1 MGKMNEAAVGKCAI
15 GTAVGI
21 DVSKLK
27 LDVCVVDGTKGGS
40 KFKYKVVKNT
50 RSGHAEL
57 SAWLLQRHLPS
68 DTPVVL
74 EATGPYS
81 EAAATALADGGWRVS
96 VVNPARVKG
105 FAQSQLSRNKTDKAD
120 AKLLAIFAQ
129 VFAQRADLELWQ
141 PPSPA
146 IRELHA
152 LVERLQALQDMR
164 QQESNRLEAL
174 SQGPS
179 QSDQSR
185 VSRVITMVK
194 DHITWLTA
202 QIADIEAEIHDHI
215 DSNPDLK
222 HDAELIRSIPG
233 CGPKLAAQFLAY
245 VGDVRRF
252 KSAKALASFVGV
264 TPRQKQSGTSVN
276 GRTTISRAG
285 HSAARKALYMPGLV
299 AKHHNPVI
307 MAMAKRL
314 QSRGMAPK
322 AIVGASMRRLVHLI
336 YGVIKSNR
344 TFDMAIPM
352 RGLAFQD
359 GI

>member
-1 MGKMNEAAVGKCAI
+1 MNDS
-15 GTAVGI
+15 AVGI

-27 LDVCVVDGTKGGS
+27 LDVCVVDGTK
-40 KFKYKVVKNT
+40 FKYKVVKNT

-57 SAWLLQRHLPS
+57 IAWLVQRKLPA
-68 DTPVVL
+68 DVPVVL
-74 EATGPYS
+74 EATGAYS
-81 EAAATALADGGWRVS
+81 EAAATALADAGWRVS

-120 AKLLAIFAQ
+120 AKLLAS
-129 VFAQRADLELWQ
+129 FAQRSDLELWQ

-146 IRELHA
+146 VRELHA

-174 SQGPS
+174 SQGTP
-179 QSDQSR
+179 QGKT
-185 VSRVITMVK
+185 SRVIAMVK
-194 DHITWLTA
+194 DHVKWLTA
-202 QIADIEAEIHDHI
+202 QITSIESEIHDHI

-222 HDAELIRSIPG
+222 HDADLIRSIPG

-252 KSAKALASFVGV
+252 KSAKALAAFVGV

-285 HSAARKALYMPGLV
+285 HAAARKALYMPGLV

-307 MAMAKRL
+307 VAMTKRL

-322 AIVGASMRRLVHLI
+322 AIIGASMRRLVHLI
-336 YGVIKSNR
+336 YGVINSGKH
-344 TFDMAIPM
+344 FDMEIPM

>member
-1 MGKMNEAAVGKCAI
+1 MGKMNESAVDTVVGV
-15 GTAVGI
+15 AVGI

-27 LDVCVVDGTKGGS
+27 LDVCVSVGTKDGT

-57 SAWLLQRHLPS
+57 IAWLGRWLVQRKLPS
-68 DTPVVL
+68 DVPVVL

-81 EAAATALADGGWRVS
+81 EAAATALADAGWRVS

-120 AKLLAIFAQ
+120 AKLLAT
-129 VFAQRADLELWQ
+129 FAQRSDLELWQ
-141 PPSPA
+141 PPSLA
-146 IRELHA
+146 TRELHA
-152 LVERLQALQDMR
+152 LVERLRALQDMR

-174 SQGPS
+174 SQ
-179 QSDQSR
+179 SDQA
-185 VSRVITMVK
+185 RVITMVK
-194 DHITWLTA
+194 DHVEWLTA
-202 QIADIEAEIHDHI
+202 QITRIESEIHDHI
-215 DSNPDLK
+215 DNNPDLK
-222 HDAELIRSIPG
+222 HDADLIRSIPG

-252 KSAKALASFVGV
+252 KSAKALAAFVGV

-285 HSAARKALYMPGLV
+285 HAAARKALYMPGLV

-307 MAMAKRL
+307 VAMANRL

-336 YGVIKSNR
+336 YGVINSGNP
-344 TFDMAIPM
+344 FDMAIPM

>member
-1 MGKMNEAAVGKCAI
+1 MGKMNEAAVGI
-15 GTAVGI
+15 AVGI

-27 LDVCVVDGTKGGS
+27 LDVCVVDGTKGGA
-40 KFKYKVVKNT
+40 KFRYKVVKNT

-57 SAWLLQRHLPS
+57 IAWLLQRHLP
-68 DTPVVL
+68 TGVPVVL

-81 EAAATALADGGWRVS
+81 EAAATALADAAADAAADAGWRVS

-120 AKLLAIFAQ
+120 AKLLS
-129 VFAQRADLELWQ
+129 VFAQHAELEPWQ

-146 IRELHA
+146 VRELHA

-336 YGVIKSNR
+336 YGVINSGKR
-344 TFDMAIPM
+344 FDMEIPL

>member
-1 MGKMNEAAVGKCAI
+1 MNESAVGA
-15 GTAVGI
+15 AVGI

-27 LDVCVVDGTKGGS
+27 LDVCVSVGTKGGT

-57 SAWLLQRHLPS
+57 IAWLVQRKLPS
-68 DTPVVL
+68 DVPIVL

-81 EAAATALADGGWRVS
+81 EAAATALADAGWRVS

-105 FAQSQLSRNKTDKAD
+105 FAQSQLSRNKTDRAD
-120 AKLLAIFAQ
+120 AKLLAT
-129 VFAQRADLELWQ
+129 FAQRADLELWR
-141 PPSPA
+141 PPSLA
-146 IRELHA
+146 TRELHA
-152 LVERLQALQDMR
+152 LVERLRALQDMR

-174 SQGPS
+174 SQGE
-179 QSDQSR
+179 QSR
-185 VSRVITMVK
+185 VIAMVK
-194 DHITWLTA
+194 DHIEWLTA
-202 QIADIEAEIHDHI
+202 EITRIELEIHDHI

-222 HDAELIRSIPG
+222 HDADLIRSIPG

-252 KSAKALASFVGV
+252 KSAKALAAFVGV

-336 YGVIKSNR
+336 YGVINSGKR
-344 TFDMAIPM
+344 FDMAIPM